1 MKKIVTA
8 LGNPILNNELKKY
21 KEFQIMIN
29 DIQYQEA
36 IIEFLE
42 IEKDIDYI
50 ILNEILPG
58 NISIEE
64 LINKIKIKNENI
76 EIIIILEKEN
86 KELESFL
93 YSKKIFNI
101 FYNNKVEIIDIIKI
115 LKNKK
120 INNIKIEQDIEII
133 KDIIL
138 NDSNINKQI
147 NKIKI
152 NNETKKELK
161 SNNKMICVLG
171 SSGVG
176 KSIFSVCFSNYL
188 KNNKNKILIIDFD
201 VLNNSIH
208 TIMGINKYSKKVKEK
223 IKGKDSNSLN
233 NFNNFNNDNN
243 NNFNINKF
251 SLNNYNINI
260 EDLIISVNKNVDLL
274 TGIDILFN
282 SDEEINEFKLLEIIS
297 VIKRQYDYIIVD
309 TSSECFFKYNRILI
323 EHADKNIF
331 LLEANLL
338 EITKAKRLLDMY
350 KNNWKINS
358 NKIKIIINKYNKNSI
373 DLKLLKNI
381 FGEYEML
388 GKIKMGNFYNSII
401 NKNNNNLYHK
411 KDEKKEY
418 KKIGENILQVNFRKK
433 RYLLKGFF
441 EDLYGRL
448 IIKN

>member
-42 IEKDIDYI
+42 IEKNIDYI

-86 KELESFL
+86 KELEGFL

-101 FYNNKVEIIDIIKI
+101 FYNNKVEIIDVIKI

-120 INNIKIEQDIEII
+120 INNIKIEKDIEMI

-201 VLNNSIH
+201 ILNNSIH
-208 TIMGINKYSKKVKEK
+208 TILGINKYSKKLKDKIKEK
-223 IKGKDSNSLN
+223 DLNKLN
-233 NFNNFNNDNN
+233 NFNDNN
-243 NNFNINKF
+243 NIKLNKF
-251 SLNNYNINI
+251 SQNNYNLNI

-282 SDEEINEFKLLEIIS
+282 SDEDINEFKLLEMIS
-297 VIKRQYDYIIVD
+297 EIKKQYDYIIVD

-373 DLKLLKNI
+373 DLNLLKNI

-401 NKNNNNLYHK
+401 NKNNNNLYYK
-411 KDEKKEY
+411 KEEKKEY
-418 KKIGENILQVNFRKK
+418 KKIGENILQVNFGKK
-433 RYLLKGFF
+433 GYLLKDIF
-441 EDLYGRL
+441 EALYGKL
-448 IIKN
+448 KIKN

>member
-42 IEKDIDYI
+42 IEKNIDYI

-64 LINKIKIKNENI
+64 LINKIKNKNENI

-120 INNIKIEQDIEII
+120 INNIKIEHDIEII

-152 NNETKKELK
+152 NNETKKNLK

-188 KNNKNKILIIDFD
+188 KSKKNKILIIDFD
-201 VLNNSIH
+201 ILNNSIH
-208 TIMGINKYSKKVKEK
+208 TIFGINKYSKKVKEK
-223 IKGKDSNSLN
+223 VKEKD
-233 NFNNFNNDNN
+233 
-243 NNFNINKF
+243 
-251 SLNNYNINI
+251 LNNYNINI

-282 SDEEINEFKLLEIIS
+282 SDEDINQTQLLEMINE
-297 VIKRQYDYIIVD
+297 IKKQYDYIIVD

-338 EITKAKRLLDMY
+338 EITKGKRLLDMY
-350 KNNWKINS
+350 KNKWKINS

-373 DLKLLKNI
+373 DFNLIKNI

-388 GKIKMGNFYNSII
+388 GKIKMENFYNSII
-401 NKNNNNLYHK
+401 NKNNNILYHK
-411 KDEKKEY
+411 KDERKEY

-433 RYLLKGFF
+433 EYLLKGFF
-441 EDLYGRL
+441 EVLYGKL
-448 IIKN
+448 KIKN

>member
-42 IEKDIDYI
+42 IEKNIDYI

-64 LINKIKIKNENI
+64 LINKIKNKNENI

-152 NNETKKELK
+152 NNETKKSLK

-188 KNNKNKILIIDFD
+188 KSKKNKILIIDFD
-201 VLNNSIH
+201 ILNNSIH
-208 TIMGINKYSKKVKEK
+208 TILGINKYSKKVKEK
-223 IKGKDSNSLN
+223 VKEKD
-233 NFNNFNNDNN
+233 
-243 NNFNINKF
+243 
-251 SLNNYNINI
+251 LNNYNINI

-282 SDEEINEFKLLEIIS
+282 SDEDINQTQLLEMINE
-297 VIKRQYDYIIVD
+297 IKKQYDYIIVD

-338 EITKAKRLLDMY
+338 EITKGKRLLDMY
-350 KNNWKINS
+350 KNKWKINS

-373 DLKLLKNI
+373 DFNLIKNI

-388 GKIKMGNFYNSII
+388 GKIKMENFYNSII

-411 KDEKKEY
+411 KDERKEY

-433 RYLLKGFF
+433 EYLLKGFF
-441 EDLYGRL
+441 EVVYGKL
-448 IIKN
+448 KIKN

>member
-42 IEKDIDYI
+42 IEKNIDYI

-86 KELESFL
+86 KELEGFL

-120 INNIKIEQDIEII
+120 INNIKIEKDIEMI

-201 VLNNSIH
+201 ILNNSIH
-208 TIMGINKYSKKVKEK
+208 TILGINKYSKKLKDKIKEK
-223 IKGKDSNSLN
+223 DLNKLN
-233 NFNNFNNDNN
+233 NFNDNN
-243 NNFNINKF
+243 NIRLNKF
-251 SLNNYNINI
+251 SQNNYNLNI

-282 SDEEINEFKLLEIIS
+282 SDEDINEFKLLEMIS
-297 VIKRQYDYIIVD
+297 EIKKQYDYIIVD

-373 DLKLLKNI
+373 DLNLLKNI

-401 NKNNNNLYHK
+401 NKNNNNLYYK
-411 KDEKKEY
+411 KEEKKEY
-418 KKIGENILQVNFRKK
+418 KKIGENILQVNFGKK
-433 RYLLKGFF
+433 GYLLKDIF
-441 EDLYGRL
+441 EALYGKL
-448 IIKN
+448 KIKN

>member
-42 IEKDIDYI
+42 IEKNIDYI

-93 YSKKIFNI
+93 FSKKIFNI
-101 FYNNKVEIIDIIKI
+101 FYNNKVEIIDIVKI

-120 INNIKIEQDIEII
+120 VNNIKNEQDIEII
-133 KDIIL
+133 RNIIL
-138 NDSNINKQI
+138 NDSDINKKI
-147 NKIKI
+147 NKIKF
-152 NNETKKELK
+152 NNDTKKKLK
-161 SNNKMICVLG
+161 YNNKMICVLG

-176 KSIFSVCFSNYL
+176 KSVFSVCFSNYL

-201 VLNNSIH
+201 ILNNSIH
-208 TIMGINKYSKKVKEK
+208 TILGIKKYSKRMQEK
-223 IKGKDSNSLN
+223 ISENSI
-233 NFNNFNNDNN
+233 
-243 NNFNINKF
+243 NNFNINV
-251 SLNNYNINI
+251 
-260 EDLIISVNKNVDLL
+260 EDLIINVNKKIDLL

-282 SDEEINEFKLLEIIS
+282 SAEDINEIELLEIINDM
-297 VIKRQYDYIIVD
+297 KKEYDYIIVD
-309 TSSECFFKYNRILI
+309 TSSECFFKYNKILI
-323 EHADKNIF
+323 ENSDKNIF

-373 DLKLLKNI
+373 DVNIIKNI
-381 FGEYEML
+381 FMEYEML
-388 GKIKMGNFYNSII
+388 GKIKMKNFYNSII
-401 NKNNNNLYHK
+401 NKNNSNLYNK
-411 KDEKKEY
+411 KEEKKEY
-418 KKIGENILQVNFRKK
+418 KKIGENILQVNFRK
-433 RYLLKGFF
+433 RGYLLKNILAT
-441 EDLYGRL
+441 LYGKPNV
-448 IIKN
+448 KN

>member
-42 IEKDIDYI
+42 IEKNIDYI

-64 LINKIKIKNENI
+64 LINKIKNKNENI

-152 NNETKKELK
+152 NNETKKNLK

-188 KNNKNKILIIDFD
+188 KSKKNKILIIDFD
-201 VLNNSIH
+201 ILNNSIH
-208 TIMGINKYSKKVKEK
+208 TIFGINKYSKKVKEK
-223 IKGKDSNSLN
+223 VKEKD
-233 NFNNFNNDNN
+233 
-243 NNFNINKF
+243 
-251 SLNNYNINI
+251 LNNYNINI

-282 SDEEINEFKLLEIIS
+282 SDEDINQTQLLEMINE
-297 VIKRQYDYIIVD
+297 IKKQYDYIIVD

-338 EITKAKRLLDMY
+338 EITKGKRLLDMY
-350 KNNWKINS
+350 KNKWKINS

-373 DLKLLKNI
+373 DFNLIKNI

-388 GKIKMGNFYNSII
+388 GKIKMENFYNSII
-401 NKNNNNLYHK
+401 NKNNNILYHK
-411 KDEKKEY
+411 KDERKEY

-433 RYLLKGFF
+433 EYLLKGFF
-441 EDLYGRL
+441 EVLYGKL
-448 IIKN
+448 KIKN

>member
-42 IEKDIDYI
+42 IEKNIDYI

-76 EIIIILEKEN
+76 EIIMILEKEN
-86 KELESFL
+86 KELEAFL

-120 INNIKIEQDIEII
+120 INNIKIEQDIEKI

-152 NNETKKELK
+152 NNKTKKNLK

-201 VLNNSIH
+201 ILNNSIH
-208 TIMGINKYSKKVKEK
+208 TILGINKYSKKVKEK
-223 IKGKDSNSLN
+223 IEEKDL
-233 NFNNFNNDNN
+233 

-251 SLNNYNINI
+251 RLNNYNINI
-260 EDLIISVNKNVDLL
+260 EDLIINVNKNIDLL

-282 SDEEINEFKLLEIIS
+282 SDEDINKFELLGMISEIK
-297 VIKRQYDYIIVD
+297 KHYDYIIVD

-373 DLKLLKNI
+373 DLNLLRNI

-388 GKIKMGNFYNSII
+388 GKIKMENFYNSII
-401 NKNNNNLYHK
+401 NKNNNNLFHK
-411 KDEKKEY
+411 KNEKKEY
-418 KKIGENILQVNFRKK
+418 KKVGENILQVNFRK
-433 RYLLKGFF
+433 RGYLLKNILRHYM
-441 EDLYGRL
+441 E
-448 IIKN
+448 N

>member
-42 IEKDIDYI
+42 IEKNIDYI

-64 LINKIKIKNENI
+64 LINKIKNKNENI

-152 NNETKKELK
+152 NNETKKNLK

-188 KNNKNKILIIDFD
+188 KSKKNKILIIDFD
-201 VLNNSIH
+201 ILNNSIH
-208 TIMGINKYSKKVKEK
+208 TIFGINKYSKKVKEK
-223 IKGKDSNSLN
+223 VKEKD
-233 NFNNFNNDNN
+233 
-243 NNFNINKF
+243 
-251 SLNNYNINI
+251 LNNYNINI

-282 SDEEINEFKLLEIIS
+282 SDEDINQTQLLEMINE
-297 VIKRQYDYIIVD
+297 IKKQYDYIIVD

-323 EHADKNIF
+323 EHADKNVF

-338 EITKAKRLLDMY
+338 EITKGKRLLDMY
-350 KNNWKINS
+350 KNKWKINS

-373 DLKLLKNI
+373 DFNLIKNI

-388 GKIKMGNFYNSII
+388 GKIKMENFYNSII
-401 NKNNNNLYHK
+401 NKNNNILYHK
-411 KDEKKEY
+411 KDERKEY

-433 RYLLKGFF
+433 EYLLKGFF
-441 EDLYGRL
+441 EVLYGKL
-448 IIKN
+448 KIKN

>member
-42 IEKDIDYI
+42 IEKNIDYI

-58 NISIEE
+58 NISLEE
-64 LINKIKIKNENI
+64 LINKIKNKNENI

-93 YSKKIFNI
+93 YSKKILNI

-138 NDSNINKQI
+138 NNSNINKQI

-152 NNETKKELK
+152 NNETKKNLK

-188 KNNKNKILIIDFD
+188 KSKKNKILIIDFD
-201 VLNNSIH
+201 ILNNSIH
-208 TIMGINKYSKKVKEK
+208 TILGINKYSKKVKEK
-223 IKGKDSNSLN
+223 N
-233 NFNNFNNDNN
+233 
-243 NNFNINKF
+243 
-251 SLNNYNINI
+251 LNNYNINI

-282 SDEEINEFKLLEIIS
+282 SDEDINETQLLKMISEI
-297 VIKRQYDYIIVD
+297 KKQYDYIIVD

-338 EITKAKRLLDMY
+338 EITKGKRLLDMY
-350 KNNWKINS
+350 KNKWKINS

-373 DLKLLKNI
+373 DFNLIKNI

-388 GKIKMGNFYNSII
+388 GKIKMENFYNSII

-411 KDEKKEY
+411 KDERKEY

-433 RYLLKGFF
+433 GYLLKAFF
-441 EDLYGRL
+441 EVLYGKL
-448 IIKN
+448 KIKN

>member
-42 IEKDIDYI
+42 IEKNIDYI

-64 LINKIKIKNENI
+64 LINKIKNKNENI

-120 INNIKIEQDIEII
+120 TNNIKIEQDIEII

-152 NNETKKELK
+152 NNETKKSLK

-188 KNNKNKILIIDFD
+188 KSKKNKILIIDFD
-201 VLNNSIH
+201 ILNNSIH
-208 TIMGINKYSKKVKEK
+208 TILGINKYSKKVKEK
-223 IKGKDSNSLN
+223 VKEKD
-233 NFNNFNNDNN
+233 
-243 NNFNINKF
+243 
-251 SLNNYNINI
+251 LNNYNINI

-282 SDEEINEFKLLEIIS
+282 SDEDINQTQLLEMINE
-297 VIKRQYDYIIVD
+297 IKKQYDYIIVD

-338 EITKAKRLLDMY
+338 EITKGKRLLDMY
-350 KNNWKINS
+350 KNKWKINS
-358 NKIKIIINKYNKNSI
+358 NKIKIVINKYNKNSI
-373 DLKLLKNI
+373 DFNLIKNI

-388 GKIKMGNFYNSII
+388 GKIKMENFYNSII

-411 KDEKKEY
+411 KDERKEY

-433 RYLLKGFF
+433 EYLLKGFF
-441 EDLYGRL
+441 EVLYGKL
-448 IIKN
+448 KIKN

>member
-42 IEKDIDYI
+42 IEKNIDYI

-76 EIIIILEKEN
+76 EIIIILEREN

-93 YSKKIFNI
+93 YRKKIFNI

-120 INNIKIEQDIEII
+120 INNIKIEQDIEKI

-152 NNETKKELK
+152 NNETKKKLK
-161 SNNKMICVLG
+161 SNNKMICILG

-201 VLNNSIH
+201 ILNNSIH
-208 TIMGINKYSKKVKEK
+208 TILGINKYSKKVKEK
-223 IKGKDSNSLN
+223 IKKNNLD
-233 NFNNFNNDNN
+233 NFNDDNSCD

-251 SLNNYNINI
+251 SLNNHNINI
-260 EDLIISVNKNVDLL
+260 EDLIINVSKNIDLL

-282 SDEEINEFKLLEIIS
+282 SDEEMNKFELLEMICE
-297 VIKRQYDYIIVD
+297 IKKQYDYIIVD
-309 TSSECFFKYNRILI
+309 TSSECFFKYNKILI

-338 EITKAKRLLDMY
+338 EITKAKRLLEMY
-350 KNNWKINS
+350 KNNWKINP

-373 DLKLLKNI
+373 DLNLLKNI

-388 GKIKMGNFYNSII
+388 GKIKMENFYNSII
-401 NKNNNNLYHK
+401 NNNNLYHK

-433 RYLLKGFF
+433 GYLLKGIF
-441 EDLYGRL
+441 EALYGRL
-448 IIKN
+448 KIKN

>member
-1 MKKIVTA
+1 MKKVVTA

-21 KEFQIMIN
+21 NEFQIMIN

-42 IEKDIDYI
+42 IEKNIDYI

-86 KELESFL
+86 KELENFL
-93 YSKKIFNI
+93 FSKKIFNI
-101 FYNNKVEIIDIIKI
+101 FYNNKVEIIDIVKI

-133 KDIIL
+133 ENIIL
-138 NDSNINKQI
+138 NDSNINKKI
-147 NKIKI
+147 NKIKF
-152 NNETKKELK
+152 NNDTKNKLK
-161 SNNKMICVLG
+161 CNNKMICVLG
-171 SSGVG
+171 SNGVG

-201 VLNNSIH
+201 ILNNSIH
-208 TIMGINKYSKKVKEK
+208 TILGVKKYSKKIKEK
-223 IKGKDSNSLN
+223 ITEN
-233 NFNNFNNDNN
+233 NIDTV
-243 NNFNINKF
+243 NIGV
-251 SLNNYNINI
+251 
-260 EDLIISVNKNVDLL
+260 EDLIINVNKNIDLL

-282 SDEEINEFKLLEIIS
+282 SDEDINEIELLEMINDMKS
-297 VIKRQYDYIIVD
+297 EYDYIIAD
-309 TSSECFFKYNRILI
+309 TSSECFFKYNKILI
-323 EHADKNIF
+323 ENSDKNIF

-373 DLKLLKNI
+373 DINIIKNI
-381 FGEYEML
+381 FMEYEMI
-388 GKIKMGNFYNSII
+388 GKIKMKNFYNSII
-401 NKNNNNLYHK
+401 NKNNSNLYNK
-411 KDEKKEY
+411 KEEKKEY
-418 KKIGENILQVNFRKK
+418 KKIGENILQVNFRK
-433 RYLLKGFF
+433 RGYSLKNILYI
-441 EDLYGRL
+441 LYGKL
-448 IIKN
+448 KVKN

>member
-42 IEKDIDYI
+42 IEKNIDYI

-64 LINKIKIKNENI
+64 LINKIKNKNENI

-120 INNIKIEQDIEII
+120 INNIKIEHDIEII

-152 NNETKKELK
+152 NNETKKNLK

-188 KNNKNKILIIDFD
+188 KSKKNKILIIDFD
-201 VLNNSIH
+201 ILNNSIH
-208 TIMGINKYSKKVKEK
+208 TIFGINKYSKKVKEK
-223 IKGKDSNSLN
+223 VKEKD
-233 NFNNFNNDNN
+233 
-243 NNFNINKF
+243 
-251 SLNNYNINI
+251 LNNYNINI

-282 SDEEINEFKLLEIIS
+282 SDEDINQTQLLEMINE
-297 VIKRQYDYIIVD
+297 IKKQYDYIIVD

-338 EITKAKRLLDMY
+338 EITKGKRLLDMY
-350 KNNWKINS
+350 KNKWKINS

-373 DLKLLKNI
+373 DFNLIKNI

-388 GKIKMGNFYNSII
+388 GKIKMENFYNSII
-401 NKNNNNLYHK
+401 NNNILYHK
-411 KDEKKEY
+411 KDERKEY

-433 RYLLKGFF
+433 EYLLKGFF
-441 EDLYGRL
+441 EVLYGKL
-448 IIKN
+448 KIKN